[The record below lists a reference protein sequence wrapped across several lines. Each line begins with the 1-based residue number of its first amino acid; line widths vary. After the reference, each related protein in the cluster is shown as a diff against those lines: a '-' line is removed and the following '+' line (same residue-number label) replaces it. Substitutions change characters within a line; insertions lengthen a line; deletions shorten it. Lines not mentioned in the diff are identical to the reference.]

1 MIATYICSS
10 EGTGGGIPR
19 QTVISLDGAGCI
31 FVVQLIAVVPVEVK
45 RYAEAGGHGLVPGN
59 LFGRNSSCQEHL
71 GSELSARGADCLGSR
86 MLGTPC
92 SGVLLGVEKGIR
104 LLTGHIIRGLTFC
117 RYGAVIAQRRDC
129 GIQLLLPVI
138 DNAHGAGTIKR

>member
-71 GSELSARGADCLGSR
+71 GSELSTRALTA
-86 MLGTPC
+86 
-92 SGVLLGVEKGIR
+92 SGVVCWVLHALASFSESKKAYAFFPDI
-104 LLTGHIIRGLTFC
+104 
-117 RYGAVIAQRRDC
+117 
-129 GIQLLLPVI
+129 
-138 DNAHGAGTIKR
+138 